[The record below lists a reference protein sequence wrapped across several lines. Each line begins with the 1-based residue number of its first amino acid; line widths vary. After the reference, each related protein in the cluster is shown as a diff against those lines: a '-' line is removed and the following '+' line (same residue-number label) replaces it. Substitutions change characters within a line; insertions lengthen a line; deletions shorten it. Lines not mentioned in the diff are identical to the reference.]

1 MIVAGLMVATVEA
14 IARVGRTVGRRR
26 FLVGLVVAT
35 TFGASVAWGPSPL
48 GVKFRAGYWPLS
60 PNPRTAS
67 MAAAVAI
74 VPPSASVSSVYSITP
89 HLTHRT
95 RIYDFPEPWKHVN
108 WGVNGE
114 NMPSPNAVDWVVIDK
129 TLLSD
134 DDRLIVERLQGGQF
148 ETRLDQDGIL
158 VMKRVRAGP

>member
-1 MIVAGLMVATVEA
+1 SLSSFAVALPILAVNALSTFPYTRDYRYHYSSMIIAACVIATVEA

-48 GVKFRAGYWPLS
+48 GVKFRTGYWPLS

-67 MAAAVAI
+67 MAEAVAI
-74 VPPSASVSSVYSITP
+74 VPKTASVSSIYSLTP

-95 RIYDFPEPWKHVN
+95 HVYDFPEPWKHVN

-114 NMPSPNAVDWVVIDK
+114 NMPNPNVVDW
-129 TLLSD
+129 
-134 DDRLIVERLQGGQF
+134 
-148 ETRLDQDGIL
+148 
-158 VMKRVRAGP
+158 